1 MSIVPPRGMT
11 VTEAYR
17 LYRSG
22 NLLVNRKYQR
32 KLIWSVDEKEKLIG
46 SILKGYPIP
55 LILLAERPQVHG
67 SGKYEIIDGMQRLNA
82 ICGFIENLFAF
93 KGRYFD
99 LNEFSYAKQ
108 LADDKVFEFEENSD
122 KLDRE
127 ECADILDYQLAV
139 TIYTAMDESDI
150 TEVFGRINSG
160 GKHLS
165 NQERRQAGVTTSF
178 AEVVRTIAMQLRGD
192 DTRKTLHL
200 FDMPQVSIDSK
211 QNNQGYGI
219 QAEDTL
225 WCKQGILSI
234 PDLRDSK
241 DEDMIADI
249 AASILLNKPLQRS
262 RERLDSLYDE
272 KSKDFQLIENSLA
285 TYGSKKLEED
295 IVKTFSV
302 LGETIETYSSDSK
315 CLRNIVNPGINNP
328 IPQAFYTIFMAF
340 FELIIDS
347 ELVPADTQKIMQ
359 ALTELQQSLKLSKRF
374 AEIKHRIKNINKTKG
389 LIQDY
394 FANKDKSTLGQG
406 AELIQTFKNS
416 LLRSRIETTK
426 YECKQGLMDLSPT
439 NRKLNHAL
447 LQRLVET
454 ICGIANS
461 DPDTDGYIFLGVAD
475 KKQDAEKIKN
485 LDGINPIEINERY
498 VVGIDREARVSGK
511 TLGDYVGI
519 LMNTIRKSNLTD
531 TLKTQVLMKIDTID
545 FKGLS
550 VIRIHVPSQKQVSF
564 VGEKAFIRE
573 DSSTVEAKGRK
584 LVAVSQFFQK

>member
-1 MSIVPPRGMT
+1 MSIVPRGIG
-11 VTEAYR
+11 VNQAYR

-22 NLLVNRKYQR
+22 KLLVNRKYQR

-46 SILKGYPIP
+46 SILNGYPIP
-55 LILLAERPQVHG
+55 LILLAERPPVHG

-99 LNEFSYAKQ
+99 LNEFSHAKQ

-122 KLDRE
+122 KLDRK

-272 KSKDFQLIENSLA
+272 ESQDFHLIENSLA
-285 TYGSKKLEED
+285 TYGSQKLEED
-295 IVKTFSV
+295 IVKTFSL
-302 LGETIETYSSDSK
+302 LGETIETYSSDNK

-347 ELVPADTQKIMQ
+347 ELLPANPQKIMQ
-359 ALTELQQSLKLSKRF
+359 ALKKLQQKLELSKRY
-374 AEIKHRIKNINKTKG
+374 AEIEDRIKNINQTKG
-389 LIQDY
+389 LIQDH
-394 FANKDKSTLGQG
+394 FAKKDKSTLGQG
-406 AELIQTFKNS
+406 AELIHTFKNS
-416 LLRSRIETTK
+416 LSRSRIETTK

-439 NRKLNHAL
+439 NRKLNHEL
-447 LQRLVET
+447 LPRLVET

-485 LDGINPIEINERY
+485 LDRINPIEINDRY
-498 VVGIDREARVSGK
+498 VVGIDREARVLGK
-511 TLGDYVGI
+511 TLEDYVGI
-519 LMNTIRKSNLTD
+519 LINTIRKSDLTD
-531 TLKTQVLMKIDTID
+531 TLKSQVLMKIDTID

-550 VIRIHVPSQKQVSF
+550 VIRINVPSQKQVSF
-564 VGEKAFIRE
+564 VGKKAFIRE
-573 DSSTVEAKGRK
+573 DSSTVEAEGPK
-584 LVAVSQFFQK
+584 LAAVSQLFQK

>member
-1 MSIVPPRGMT
+1 
-11 VTEAYR
+11 
-17 LYRSG
+17 
-22 NLLVNRKYQR
+22 
-32 KLIWSVDEKEKLIG
+32 
-46 SILKGYPIP
+46 
-55 LILLAERPQVHG
+55 
-67 SGKYEIIDGMQRLNA
+67 
-82 ICGFIENLFAF
+82 
-93 KGRYFD
+93 
-99 LNEFSYAKQ
+99 
-108 LADDKVFEFEENSD
+108 
-122 KLDRE
+122 
-127 ECADILDYQLAV
+127 
-139 TIYTAMDESDI
+139 MDESDI

-272 KSKDFQLIENSLA
+272 ESKEFQLIENSLA

-295 IVKTFSV
+295 IVKTFSI
-302 LGETIETYSSDSK
+302 LGETIETYSSDNK

-347 ELVPADTQKIMQ
+347 ELVPADPQKIMQ

-374 AEIKHRIKNINKTKG
+374 AEIKNRIKNINKTKG

-394 FANKDKSTLGQG
+394 FAKKDKSTLGQG

-475 KKQDAEKIKN
+475 KKEDAEKIKN
-485 LDGINPIEINERY
+485 LDGINPIEINDRY

-511 TLGDYVGI
+511 TLEDYVGI
-519 LMNTIRKSNLTD
+519 LINTIRKSDLTD
-531 TLKTQVLMKIDTID
+531 TLKSQVLMKIDTID

-550 VIRIHVPSQKQVSF
+550 VIRINVPSQKQVSF
-564 VGEKAFIRE
+564 VGKKAFIRE
-573 DSSTVEAKGRK
+573 DSSTVEAEGPK
-584 LVAVSQFFQK
+584 LVAVSQVFQK

>member
-1 MSIVPPRGMT
+1 MSIVPRGMT

-46 SILKGYPIP
+46 SLLKGYPIP

-93 KGRYFD
+93 NGRYFD
-99 LNEFSYAKQ
+99 LNEFSHAKR

-122 KLDRE
+122 KLDGK
-127 ECADILDYQLAV
+127 ECADLLDYQLAV
-139 TIYTAMDESDI
+139 TIYTAMDENDI

-234 PDLRDSK
+234 ADLRDSK

-249 AASILLNKPLQRS
+249 AASILLNEPLQRS
-262 RERLDSLYDE
+262 RERLDSLYDKE
-272 KSKDFQLIENSLA
+272 SKDFQLIENSLA
-285 TYGSKKLEED
+285 TYGFKKLEED
-295 IVKTFSV
+295 IVKTFSI

-315 CLRNIVNPGINNP
+315 CLQNIVNPGINNP

-347 ELVPADTQKIMQ
+347 ELLPAHPQKIMQ
-359 ALTELQQSLKLSKRF
+359 ALKKLQQKLELSKRY
-374 AEIKHRIKNINKTKG
+374 AAITDRIKNINQTKG
-389 LIQDY
+389 LIQDH
-394 FANKDKSTLGQG
+394 FAKKDKSTLGQG
-406 AELIQTFKNS
+406 AELIHTFKNS
-416 LLRSRIETTK
+416 LSRSRIETTK
-426 YECKQGLMDLSPT
+426 YECKQGLMHLSPT
-439 NRKLNHAL
+439 NRKLNHGL
-447 LQRLVET
+447 LPRLVET

-461 DPDTDGYIFLGVAD
+461 DPENDGYIFLGVAD
-475 KKQDAEKIKN
+475 KKEDAEKIKN
-485 LDGINPIEINERY
+485 LDGINPIEINDRY

-511 TLGDYVGI
+511 TLEDYVGI
-519 LMNTIRKSNLTD
+519 LINTIRKSDLTD
-531 TLKTQVLMKIDTID
+531 TLKSQVLMKIDTID

-550 VIRIHVPSQKQVSF
+550 VIRINVPSQKQVSF
-564 VGEKAFIRE
+564 VGKKAFIRE
-573 DSSTVEAKGRK
+573 DSSTVEAEGPK
-584 LVAVSQFFQK
+584 LVAVSQVFQK

>member
-1 MSIVPPRGMT
+1 MSIVPRGMA

-122 KLDRE
+122 KLDRK

-192 DTRKTLHL
+192 DTRKTLRL

-272 KSKDFQLIENSLA
+272 ESQDFQLIENSLA
-285 TYGSKKLEED
+285 TYGFKKLEED
-295 IVKTFSV
+295 IVKTFSI
-302 LGETIETYSSDSK
+302 LGETLETYSSDNK

-340 FELIIDS
+340 FELIIES
-347 ELVPADTQKIMQ
+347 ELLPANPQKIMQ

-394 FANKDKSTLGQG
+394 FAKKDQSTLGQG

-426 YECKQGLMDLSPT
+426 YECKQGLIDLSPT
-439 NRKLNHAL
+439 NRKLNHDL
-447 LQRLVET
+447 LPRLVET

-461 DPDTDGYIFLGVAD
+461 DPENDGYIFLGVAD

-485 LDGINPIEINERY
+485 LDGINPIEINDRY
-498 VVGIDREARVSGK
+498 VVGIDREAKVSGE
-511 TLGDYVGI
+511 TLEDYVGI
-519 LMNTIRKSNLTD
+519 LMNTIRNSDLTD
-531 TLKTQVLMKIDTID
+531 PLKTQVLMKIDTID
-545 FKGLS
+545 FKRLS
-550 VIRIHVPSQKQVSF
+550 VIRINVPSQKQVSF

-573 DSSTVEAKGRK
+573 DSSTVEAKEPK
-584 LVAVSQFFQK
+584 LVAVSQVFQK

>member
-1 MSIVPPRGMT
+1 MA
-11 VTEAYR
+11 VTTAYR

-32 KLIWSVDEKEKLIG
+32 KLIGSVDEKEKLIG
-46 SILKGYPIP
+46 SILNGYPIP

-93 KGRYFD
+93 NGRYFD
-99 LNEFSYAKQ
+99 LKEFPFAQQ
-108 LADDKVFEFEENSD
+108 LADDKVFEFEENFD
-122 KLDRE
+122 KLDRK
-127 ECADILDYQLAV
+127 ECADIVDYQFAV

-178 AEVVRTIAMQLRGD
+178 AEVVRTIAMKLRGD

-211 QNNQGYGI
+211 QNYQGYGI

-225 WCKQGILSI
+225 WCKQGILRISQ
-234 PDLRDSK
+234 LRDSE

-249 AASILLNKPLQRS
+249 AASILLNEPLPRS
-262 RERLDSLYDE
+262 KEQLDSLYDE
-272 KSKDFQLIENSLA
+272 ESKDFQLIENSLA
-285 TYGSKKLEED
+285 TYGFKKLEED

-302 LGETIETYSSDSK
+302 IGETIETYSSDNK
-315 CLRNIVNPGINNP
+315 CLQNLVNPIINNP

-340 FELIIDS
+340 FELIIKLDLLPANPQQIMR
-347 ELVPADTQKIMQ
+347 ELGNLQKT
-359 ALTELQQSLKLSKRF
+359 LDLSRRYATTKDRKR
-374 AEIKHRIKNINKTKG
+374 NINKTKG

-394 FANKDKSTLGQG
+394 FAKKDKSTLGQG

-439 NRKLNHAL
+439 NRKLNNDL
-447 LQRLVET
+447 LPRLVET

-461 DPDTDGYIFLGVAD
+461 DPENDGYIFLGVAD

-485 LDGINPIEINERY
+485 LDGINPIEINDRY

-511 TLGDYVGI
+511 TLEDYVGI
-519 LMNTIRKSNLTD
+519 LMNTIRKSDLTD
-531 TLKTQVLMKIDTID
+531 PLKTQVMTKIDTID
-545 FKGLS
+545 FNGLS
-550 VIRIHVPSQKQVSF
+550 VIRINVPSQKQVSF

-573 DSSTVEAKGRK
+573 DSSTVEAKGPK
-584 LVAVSQFFQK
+584 LVAVSHVFQK

>member
-1 MSIVPPRGMT
+1 MSIVPRGMA

-17 LYRSG
+17 HYRSG

-67 SGKYEIIDGMQRLNA
+67 SGKYEIVDGMQRLNA

-93 KGRYFD
+93 NGRYFD
-99 LNEFSYAKQ
+99 LNEFSHAKQ
-108 LADDKVFEFEENSD
+108 LADDKVFEFEENFD
-122 KLDRE
+122 KLDRK

-192 DTRKTLHL
+192 DTRKTLRL

-234 PDLRDSK
+234 ADLRDSK

-249 AASILLNKPLQRS
+249 AASILLNKPLPRS

-272 KSKDFQLIENSLA
+272 ESNDFQLIENSLA
-285 TYGSKKLEED
+285 TYGFKKLEED
-295 IVKTFSV
+295 IVKTFSI

-315 CLRNIVNPGINNP
+315 CLQNIVNPGINNP

-347 ELVPADTQKIMQ
+347 ERLPADPQKIME
-359 ALTELQQSLKLSKRF
+359 ALTNLQQSLQLSKRY
-374 AEIKHRIKNINKTKG
+374 AEITDRIKNINKTKG

-394 FANKDKSTLGQG
+394 FAKKDKSTLGQG

-416 LLRSRIETTK
+416 LLRSRIETAK
-426 YECKQGLMDLSPT
+426 YECKQGLLDLSQS
-439 NRKLNHAL
+439 RKLNNDL

-461 DPDTDGYIFLGVAD
+461 DPENDGYIFLGVAD

-485 LDGINPIEINERY
+485 LDKINPIEINDRY
-498 VVGIDREARVSGK
+498 VVGIDREARVLGK
-511 TLGDYVGI
+511 TLEDYVGI
-519 LMNTIRKSNLTD
+519 LINTIRKSHLTD
-531 TLKTQVLMKIDTID
+531 PLKTQVLTKIDTID

-550 VIRIHVPSQKQVSF
+550 VIRIHVPSQKEVSF

-573 DSSTVEAKGRK
+573 GSSTVEANPRK
-584 LVAVSQFFQK
+584 VVAVTQLFQK

>member
-1 MSIVPPRGMT
+1 MSIVPRGMT

-32 KLIWSVDEKEKLIG
+32 KLIWSIDEKEKLIG

-82 ICGFIENLFAF
+82 ICSFIENSFPF
-93 KGRYFD
+93 DGKYFN

-108 LADDKVFEFEENSD
+108 LADDKVFQFVENYNNNLSR
-122 KLDRE
+122 K

-165 NQERRQAGVTTSF
+165 NQERRQAGVTTPF
-178 AEVVRTIAMQLRGD
+178 AEVVRTIAMKLRGD
-192 DTRKTLHL
+192 DTPKTLHL

-211 QNNQGYGI
+211 QNNQRYGI

-225 WCKQGILSI
+225 WCKQGILRISQ
-234 PDLRDSK
+234 LRKSE

-249 AASILLNKPLQRS
+249 AASILLNEPLPRS
-262 RERLDSLYDE
+262 TERLDSLYDE
-272 KSKDFQLIENSLA
+272 ESNDFQLIENSLA
-285 TYGSKKLEED
+285 IYGSNRLEED

-302 LGETIETYSSDSK
+302 LGETIEIYSPDNK
-315 CLRNIVNPGINNP
+315 CLLNIVNPGSTNP

-340 FELIIDS
+340 FELVIDS
-347 ELVPADTQKIMQ
+347 ELLPANPQRVMH
-359 ALTELQQSLKLSKRF
+359 ALKNLQQKLELSRRYTT
-374 AEIKHRIKNINKTKG
+374 IQDRRNNINQTKG

-394 FANKDKSTLGQG
+394 FAKKDTSTLRQG
-406 AELIQTFKNS
+406 AELIQTLKNS
-416 LLRSRIETTK
+416 LLRSRIETAK
-426 YECKQGLMDLSPT
+426 YECKQGLLDLSQSRT
-439 NRKLNHAL
+439 LNNNL

-461 DPDTDGYIFLGVAD
+461 DPENDGYIFLGVAD
-475 KKQDAEKIKN
+475 KKQDAERIKD
-485 LDGINPIEINERY
+485 LDGINPLEINGRY
-498 VVGIDREARVSGK
+498 VVGIDREARLLDK
-511 TLGDYVGI
+511 TLEDHVEVLI
-519 LMNTIRKSNLTD
+519 NAIRKSNLSNP
-531 TLKTQVLMKIDTID
+531 LKTQVLMKIDTVN
-545 FKGLS
+545 FKGYS
-550 VIRIHVPSQKQVSF
+550 VIRINVPSQQDVSF
-564 VGEKAFIRE
+564 VGETAFTRE
-573 DSSTVEAKGRK
+573 NSSTVEAKGPK
-584 LVAVSQFFQK
+584 LIAVYQRFQK